1 MKAIFVS
8 VSTKDKTVIDFV
20 TDTDEG
26 TVSALKELRLSAD
39 DFEVKSIIGRGHFG
53 EVSWVTNVYVRDM
66 NQLTLCLVIAVYS
79 HMFITSVL
87 DTVNNYTLS
96 SAPLKYDPF

>member
-1 MKAIFVS
+1 MI
-8 VSTKDKTVIDFV
+8 TKDKSVIDFV

-53 EVSWVTNVYVRDM
+53 EVSW
-66 NQLTLCLVIAVYS
+66 
-79 HMFITSVL
+79 
-87 DTVNNYTLS
+87 
-96 SAPLKYDPF
+96 